1 MFLAINIGNSATKFG
16 VFEGTELIGRYTLSS
31 LSFTGVEQCWFEF
44 RGLLGGDAIDPAGI
58 GKVGMA
64 SVVPNLTDIYTEICK
79 RYVALVPGILS
90 ARSALGFKVHYRDPD
105 QVGADRLA
113 NVAAA
118 RAIYGYP
125 AVVVDLGTA
134 TTFDVIDDA
143 GDFVGGIIAPG
154 VGTAAAALFE
164 RAARLFPVEPAPPQ
178 SLIAQDT
185 VNAMKSG
192 IYYGHIGQI
201 EYLLDR
207 VKAELGYADME
218 VIATGGFAELLAPET
233 SMIKYVNRDLALK
246 GLQIIFDR

>member
-1 MFLAINIGNSATKFG
+1 MFLAITIGNSATKFG

-31 LSFTGVEQCWFEF
+31 LSFTGVEQCWLEIHE
-44 RGLLGGDAIDPAGI
+44 RLGGDSINPAGI
-58 GKVGMA
+58 AKVGLA
-64 SVVPNLTDIYTEICK
+64 SVVPNLTDVYSEFCK
-79 RYVALVPGILS
+79 RYLALEPGILS
-90 ARSALGFKVHYRDPD
+90 ARSALGFKVKYRDPD

-154 VGTAAAALFE
+154 VGIAAVSLFE
-164 RAARLFPVEPAPPQ
+164 RAARLFPVDPEPPQ

-185 VNAMKSG
+185 ANAMKSG

-201 EYLLDR
+201 EYLLGKI
-207 VKAELGYADME
+207 KAELGYADME
-218 VIATGGFAELLAPET
+218 VIATGGFAELLSPET
-233 SMIKYVNRDLALK
+233 SMMKYVSRELALK